1 MPSRRRVSQEHSQIS
16 TETPRCGLI
25 FIEGIIGAGK
35 TTNARRIVDDLGRR
49 GLSAHVVSE
58 GSPLLRVGQQLAHP
72 YSPWLDVSI
81 DGYIDRCRDSW
92 RGFLGVQDQGLLLVS
107 DGLLFH
113 GNMTD
118 LLLMDADAAALTRY
132 FDVVLDA
139 IGAAQPRLILLRTRD
154 VRASLRA
161 TCDARGAAWE
171 SYQLTW
177 KLASPYARTRRLS
190 GFDGFV
196 RLYEDY
202 RDACDV
208 LAARDALPTLR
219 LDDDRG
225 WPERER
231 EVLEWTRSQV
241 A

>member
-1 MPSRRRVSQEHSQIS
+1 VR
-16 TETPRCGLI
+16 LI
-25 FIEGIIGAGK
+25 FVEGIIGAGK
-35 TTNARRIVDDLGRR
+35 TTNARRIADHLGRR
-49 GLSAHVVSE
+49 GLGAHVVSE
-58 GSPLLRVGQQLAHP
+58 GSPLLRVSQQLAHP
-72 YSPWLDVSI
+72 YSPWADVTV
-81 DGYIDRCRDSW
+81 DAYIDRCRESW
-92 RGFLGVQDQGLLLVS
+92 RRFLGEEDQGLLLVS

-118 LLLMDADAAALTRY
+118 LLLMDADATVLGRY
-132 FDVVLDA
+132 FDTVLNT
-139 IGAAQPRLILLRTRD
+139 IRAAQPRLVQLQTRD

-171 SYQLTW
+171 TYQLTW
-177 KLASPYARTRRLS
+177 KLASPYARTRGLL

-208 LAARDALPTLR
+208 LVARDALPTLR
-219 LDDDRG
+219 LDDGRG

-231 EVLEWTRSQV
+231 DMIAWVDAQIPR
-241 A
+241 

>member
-1 MPSRRRVSQEHSQIS
+1 MR
-16 TETPRCGLI
+16 LI

-35 TTNARRIVDDLGRR
+35 STNARRIADDLGRR
-49 GLSAHVVSE
+49 GLGAHVVSE

-81 DGYIDRCRDSW
+81 AGYIDRCRDSW
-92 RGFLGVQDQGLLLVS
+92 RGFLGAQDGGLLVVC

-132 FDVVLDA
+132 FDAVLETIRA
-139 IGAAQPRLILLRTRD
+139 GEPRLVYLRTLE
-154 VRASLRA
+154 VRAALLS
-161 TCDARGAAWE
+161 TCDRRGAAWE
-171 SYQLTW
+171 TYQLAW
-177 KLASPYARTRRLS
+177 KLASPYARARGLV
-190 GFDGFV
+190 GFDGFA

-202 RDACDV
+202 RDACDAFV
-208 LAARDALPTLR
+208 ARGALPTLR
-219 LDDDRG
+219 LEDDRG

-231 EVLEWTRSQV
+231 EILEWTRSQV
-241 A
+241 T